1 MKENKE
7 MIKEQFDINDPNSKI
22 VNSSNNINTPVSSD
36 LNENSSNSNQEEKEN
51 ENTFKFPTAYTIIVI
66 LEVIVFLLTYIIPKG
81 RFAKL
86 EYTNKEF
93 KITYPNSTDETIIS
107 TQENLNKLGIKIT
120 IDNFENGNIKKP
132 IAIPNTYERINDTQ
146 TNFLN
151 LFVYPINGL
160 MESADISFFLLIM
173 GGCINI
179 LTEMN
184 SFSAGMA
191 ALSRV
196 LHGKEFLLLCF
207 VFILVSLG
215 GTCFGMCE
223 EILAFCPILMPIF
236 IKNGIDCLLGVASL
250 YMGSMIGTMFSTIN
264 AFAVVIASDSAGINF
279 KDGIA
284 FRLINFIIAE
294 LITILYFYRYYR
306 RVKQNETNSIVYEIK
321 KDLEDKYLSE
331 KKKDE
336 NNKEENNKNEEFTIL
351 QIISLIIFLL
361 AFIFLIIGVLVFGW
375 WFEKMTSAF
384 FVCGIILM
392 FLLRRDEEKS
402 IDVFIKG
409 AGSFCGVALVVGLA
423 RGINITLDK
432 GNINDTILNSLS
444 QLVNGLPKIV
454 FVILML
460 VVYILLGF
468 FIASSSGLAVLS
480 MPVFAPL
487 ADNVGIGRNVIVNTY
502 MFGQNYIQI
511 VSPSGLILI
520 VLQLV
525 GIKYNHWI
533 KFIWQYLIILFVY
546 LIIILVIN
554 TYIG

>member
-1 MKENKE
+1 MEEKYETMKEE
-7 MIKEQFDINDPNSKI
+7 LDVNDTPSNTL
-22 VNSSNNINTPVSSD
+22 NSSNNIKDNINISVSSD

-132 IAIPNTYERINDTQ
+132 IAIPNTYERINDTE
-146 TNFLN
+146 TYFLN
-151 LFVYPINGL
+151 LFVYPMYGL
-160 MESADISFFLLIM
+160 IESADISFFLLIM

-351 QIISLIIFLL
+351 QNIINNIFISLYYFDNRC
-361 AFIFLIIGVLVFGW
+361 F
-375 WFEKMTSAF
+375 
-384 FVCGIILM
+384 
-392 FLLRRDEEKS
+392 
-402 IDVFIKG
+402 
-409 AGSFCGVALVVGLA
+409 SFWLVV
-423 RGINITLDK
+423 
-432 GNINDTILNSLS
+432 
-444 QLVNGLPKIV
+444 
-454 FVILML
+454 
-460 VVYILLGF
+460 
-468 FIASSSGLAVLS
+468 
-480 MPVFAPL
+480 
-487 ADNVGIGRNVIVNTY
+487 
-502 MFGQNYIQI
+502 
-511 VSPSGLILI
+511 
-520 VLQLV
+520 
-525 GIKYNHWI
+525 
-533 KFIWQYLIILFVY
+533 
-546 LIIILVIN
+546 
-554 TYIG
+554 

>member
-1 MKENKE
+1 MK
-7 MIKEQFDINDPNSKI
+7 ILQI
-22 VNSSNNINTPVSSD
+22 
-36 LNENSSNSNQEEKEN
+36 LYQEDKEN
-51 ENTFKFPTAYTIIVI
+51 ENSFTFPTAYTIIII

-132 IAIPNTYERINDTQ
+132 IAIPNTYERINDTE
-146 TNFLN
+146 TYFLN

-196 LHGKEFLLLCF
+196 LRGKEFLLLCF

-361 AFIFLIIGVLVFGW
+361 AFIILILGVLLFDW
-375 WFEKMTSAF
+375 WFDNMTSIF
-384 FVCGIILM
+384 LVCGIILM
-392 FLLRRDEEKS
+392 FLLRRGEEKS

-423 RGINITLDK
+423 RGINITLDD
-432 GNINDTILNSLS
+432 GDINDTILNSLS

-454 FVILML
+454 FAIIMFL
-460 VVYILLGF
+460 VFILLGF
-468 FIASSSGLAVLS
+468 FIGSSSGLAVLS

-533 KFIWQYLIILFVY
+533 KFIWQYFILIFIY
-546 LIIILVIN
+546 LVIVIVIN
-554 TYIG
+554 AYIG